1 MVTVMNKTF
10 STARLVAVLIL
21 ALVSESSWA
30 LEVTMDLKAQ
40 GGGYP
45 VIEGTTNLPDGVDVM
60 ITLIIPGVYM
70 GQSQTVVSN
79 GKFVSERFSSNGN
92 SPVPSG
98 TARVDV
104 TTSLPELQATSVRSI
119 IGEQGEKMTG
129 PFIFTLPGFP
139 GRTIKVSTT
148 LQIP

>member
-1 MVTVMNKTF
+1 MKKTF
-10 STARLVAVLIL
+10 SPARLVAVLIL

-40 GGGYP
+40 GEGYP

-60 ITLIIPGVYM
+60 ITLTIPGVYM

-79 GKFVSERFSSNGN
+79 GKFVSERFSSNNN

-104 TTSLPELQATSVRSI
+104 TTSLPDLQATSVRSI
-119 IGEQGEKMTG
+119 IGEKGEKMTG
-129 PFIFTLPGFP
+129 PLIFTLPGFP
-139 GRTIKVSTT
+139 GRTIKVSTI

>member
-1 MVTVMNKTF
+1 MVRVMKKAF
-10 STARLVAVLIL
+10 SSARLVAILIL

-104 TTSLPELQATSVRSI
+104 TTSLPDLQATSVQCMR
-119 IGEQGEKMTG
+119 
-129 PFIFTLPGFP
+129 PD
-139 GRTIKVSTT
+139 
-148 LQIP
+148 IPSCATKPVATYAAATAQYHSPAASAGA